1 MLQSDVDTHLPVNMD
16 EQDSTAPYMLASIH
30 LTHHLEDFYKE
41 MCVYSTSKAQTY

>member
-1 MLQSDVDTHLPVNMD
+1 MLRSDVDTHLPFNLA

-41 MCVYSTSKAQTY
+41 MWVHSTGKAQTY